1 MTVFGFFKDYPS
13 EYIRDLASIVVEKR
27 LTRNCSIFSDG
38 DEADWC
44 FYVVIQGKVKIYKL
58 SFEGKE
64 QIIHIF
70 GAGEPFGEVA
80 VFEGGFFP
88 AHAQT
93 LETSTLYFFPRTA
106 FISLIQK
113 NPLLA
118 LNMLAVLSR
127 RLRVM
132 TSKIEELSLKE
143 VPGRIATYLLLL
155 SKRSNES
162 DHVELD
168 VTKSQLASL
177 IGTTPE
183 TVSRIFTKLVHGDFL
198 ALDGSR
204 ITILDRSGLEWL
216 ATEGKL

>member
-1 MTVFGFFKDYPS
+1 M
-13 EYIRDLASIVVEKR
+13 
-27 LTRNCSIFSDG
+27 
-38 DEADWC
+38 
-44 FYVVIQGKVKIYKL
+44 YKL
-58 SFEGKE
+58 SFEGKRADYPYFLE
-64 QIIHIF
+64 Q
-70 GAGEPFGEVA
+70 GSLFGEVA

-93 LETSTLYFFPRTA
+93 LETSTLLFFPRTA

-132 TSKIEELSLKE
+132 TAKIEELSLKE

-155 SKRSNES
+155 SRRSNES

-183 TVSRIFTKLVHGDFL
+183 TVSRIFTKLVQGDFL
-198 ALDGSR
+198 VLDGPR
-204 ITILDRSGLEWL
+204 INILDRSGLEL
-216 ATEGKL
+216 IAAEGKL